1 MSCDSAWKMYR
12 NPIPLHSYLQTL
24 AEYTMNCCA
33 ISECRFQMTLRA
45 RKILEEGIFVSIA
58 MLSLA
63 YSGRKTWMN
72 SSGST
77 RKLHL
82 QEYLQHSFDLTA
94 CIVDGDSNVAWK
106 LEGEL
111 RLVLH
116 YMKVQEFKSDETK
129 PKHRKGEQ
137 QHGSF
142 FICVFSKSARI
153 TRKSSFKW

>member
-1 MSCDSAWKMYR
+1 MIEPERCTEIPFSSAVICKLWQSTR
-12 NPIPLHSYLQTL
+12 WIAVPSVN
-24 AEYTMNCCA
+24 AD
-33 ISECRFQMTLRA
+33 FQMTLQT

-77 RKLHL
+77 RKLYL
-82 QEYLQHSFDLTA
+82 QEYLQHSFDLLTT

-116 YMKVQEFKSDETK
+116 YIKVQEFKPDETK

-137 QHGSF
+137 QHGF
-142 FICVFSKSARI
+142 FFHLCLFKIC
-153 TRKSSFKW
+153 